1 MHEVT
6 AEFERSISNEQILYV
21 FDLGD
26 IEPCQRKGSA
36 RLSRKCNIAFQWLVG
51 CINKGFFSEQR
62 AYYWPRHTIVTSNHE
77 HFFQLSLSCQTCTG
91 DSELDLYSVLDN
103 HPRSQERSAECF
115 IDHKISRLIR
125 MRMPVLMQGYQFF
138 LFKSLTFDGIVAR
151 LIFGCRWAEWTC
163 PADSMMILL

>member
-36 RLSRKCNIAFQWLVG
+36 RFSRKCNIAFQWLVG
-51 CINKGFFSEQR
+51 YIHKGVFSEQR
-62 AYYWPRHTIVTSNHE
+62 AYYITSNHE

-91 DSELDLYSVLDN
+91 DSELDL
-103 HPRSQERSAECF
+103 
-115 IDHKISRLIR
+115 
-125 MRMPVLMQGYQFF
+125 
-138 LFKSLTFDGIVAR
+138 
-151 LIFGCRWAEWTC
+151 
-163 PADSMMILL
+163 